1 MKNNIFIAILSLI
14 TTQVIGQ
21 TSLEKAVL
29 TELNLYRK
37 AHHLKP
43 VFYSTEIA
51 KASKHHTRWMVATN
65 LCSHYETTDVAGVKT
80 LYSPEDRGSF
90 YGLLKNING
99 WEEICSHT
107 KAVEGNFI
115 TPTKKSDAVLGKDI
129 IMRFSKSPP
138 HNESLLT
145 PGNEA
150 SEIRVG
156 ISVIIKGAV
165 AYTTIFFLE

>member
-37 AHHLKP
+37 THNLQP
-43 VFYSTEIA
+43 VFHSTDIA

-65 LCSHYETTDVAGVKT
+65 LCSHYETTDVVGFKT
-80 LYSPEDRGSF
+80 LYSPEDRGTF
-90 YGLLKNING
+90 YGLFKNING

-115 TPTKKSDAVLGKDI
+115 TPTIKRDAVLGKDI
-129 IMRFSKSPP
+129 IIKFSKSPP

-145 PGNEA
+145 PGNEG

>member
-14 TTQVIGQ
+14 NTQVIAQ

-37 AHHLKP
+37 THNLQP
-43 VFYSTEIA
+43 VFHSTDIA

-65 LCSHYETTDVAGVKT
+65 LCSHYETTDVEGFKT
-80 LYSPEDRGSF
+80 LYSPEDRGTF
-90 YGLLKNING
+90 YGLFKDING

-115 TPTKKSDAVLGKDI
+115 DPTKKRDAVLGKDI
-129 IMRFSKSPP
+129 IIRFSKSPP

-145 PGNEA
+145 PGNEG

-165 AYTTIFFLE
+165 AYTTIFFIE